1 MELTPKKIFY
11 LALGFVL
18 TMFVLFT
25 SGRIVEDNE
34 FGNYQIKQAFVTGDI
49 SIRNKPGV
57 YGQWFGELATYKYS
71 DVIFL
76 SSDDNDGGDSES
88 RQAIRVQ
95 FPDGFADVSFVGQYE
110 LSRDPEHQLALD
122 EKYSTNEAVKAMI
135 RQQVIEAFKNTGSLF
150 NSGDAYADKRS
161 DFIRLAEEQVRN
173 GLYVPEV
180 TTVEIENTDGTS
192 RTEKRFTYQVDENG
206 NPIINKPSTLTQY
219 GITFSQFN
227 VKDMDFDDKLESLIE
242 ARKDAQKAQ
251 QDALTARAQGEA
263 KVAEER
269 ARQEIEKIKEVTIAE
284 KNKEVAVLNAE
295 KAFEQER
302 LAALTA
308 IETAKKVR
316 AEGEAQA
323 AANRALVNA
332 GLTPLEAATI
342 DKETQIGVARELAKI
357 QFPGMMIIGSGENGS
372 TLDPFSAVGLQTFIE
387 INKQLSTNVSRSN
400 N

>member
-1 MELTPKKIFY
+1 MELTPKKLFY
-11 LALGFVL
+11 LILGFVL
-18 TMFVLFT
+18 LITVVFT
-25 SGRIVEDNE
+25 SGQVFEDNE
-34 FGNYQIKQAFVTGDI
+34 FGNYQIKQAFMSGDI
-49 SIRNKPGV
+49 SIRNEPGV
-57 YGQWFGELATYKYS
+57 YGQWFGDLATYKYS
-71 DVIFL
+71 DVISL
-76 SSDDNDGGDSES
+76 SADENDDNIEGTRG
-88 RQAIRVQ
+88 AIRVQ

-110 LSRDPEHQLALD
+110 LSREMEHQLALD
-122 EKYSTNEAVKAMI
+122 EKYSSNQAVRAMI

-180 TTVEIENTDGTS
+180 STVEIENTDGTS
-192 RTEKRFTYQVDENG
+192 RTEKRFTYAVDANG
-206 NPIINKPSTLTQY
+206 NPIINKPSTLAKY

-227 VKDMDFDDKLESLIE
+227 VKDMTFDNKLEALIE

-263 KVAEER
+263 SVAQER

-284 KNKEVAVLNAE
+284 KEKEVAILTAE
-295 KAFEQER
+295 KAFEEER

-308 IETAKKVR
+308 QETAKKVR

-332 GLTPLEAATI
+332 GLTPLERAQI
-342 DKETQIGVARELAKI
+342 EKETAIGVAAEMAKI
-357 QFPGMMIIGSGENGS
+357 KLPEVMIFGGGDGKGPLN
-372 TLDPFSAVGLQTFIE
+372 PFDAVGLQTFME
-387 INKQLSTNVSRSN
+387 ISKGLTGSTSKPRG
-400 N
+400 